1 MAMKENNSIDKHTSL
16 LRYVISI
23 TIRNLNVLSKT
34 LINVTT
40 NYMDT
45 EENSNINTHTC
56 LLYSGIYVTIRNL
69 NVLAT

>member
-1 MAMKENNSIDKHTSL
+1 MKENSNIDKHTSL

-40 NYMDT
+40 NYMDR
-45 EENSNINTHTC
+45 EENNNIEKHSC
-56 LLYSGIYVTIRNL
+56 LLLNGISVTIRNL